1 MAGVPHTSK
10 LRRMKL
16 PLPTFL
22 PLVSFALVADA
33 SEPLRPT
40 FLSEVAAPREKII
53 LPLLKVVCGQGV
65 RTKTA
70 EGRQAFGCGGSM
82 SDILSSRIRSR
93 TYSWLPYVFWQA
105 VGGENHPALRGGTL
119 LPTKDRGGWK
129 PVWYKPGVITRH
141 CRRVFL
147 STGRQILFCEETD
160 GGMGYSGSG
169 CRQLRFGAKRRG
181 PVEIHRPGR
190 F

>member
-1 MAGVPHTSK
+1 MSSVAGVPHTSK

-22 PLVSFALVADA
+22 PLASLALAADA

-40 FLSEVAAPREKII
+40 FLPEVAAPREKII
-53 LPLLKVVCGQGV
+53 LPLLKVVCGEGV

-82 SDILSSRIRSR
+82 SDILASRIRSG

-105 VGGENHPALRGGTL
+105 VGGENHPALWGGTL
-119 LPTKDRGGWK
+119 LLTKDRGGWK
-129 PVWYKPGVITRH
+129 PVR
-141 CRRVFL
+141 
-147 STGRQILFCEETD
+147 SE
-160 GGMGYSGSG
+160 SG
-169 CRQLRFGAKRRG
+169 L
-181 PVEIHRPGR
+181 
-190 F
+190 